1 MYGFVKL
8 AAAVPNVRVADCL
21 YNKEQILKQ
30 IKIAYEEGA
39 QVIALPELCITGY
52 TCGDLFFQTTLLE
65 GAKKALEEIAWE
77 TQTMETLIVLGMPLM
92 IEDDLYNCAIVLL
105 KGKVLG
111 IVPKSYI
118 PNYNEFYEKRWF
130 ALGTNLKATE
140 ITLLGQSI
148 PVGTD
153 LLFECGELKVGVEI
167 CEDVWTPIPP
177 SSLLALAGA
186 NVIVNLSASNEI
198 IAKREYRRGLISQQ
212 SARTLCA
219 YLYVSAGAEESTT
232 DLVFSGHSLI
242 VENGAIKKENKKI
255 IDTDYVLVEDIDLER
270 LQKDRIKGKSYGD
283 SRKVFMPQVRCI
295 KEEPLSYRGIFKGKI
310 PRKPFVP
317 HRLETRDQRCEDIF
331 MLQVAGLKKRLSH
344 TNSKR
349 AIIGISGGLDS
360 TLALLV
366 TVQAFDDLGWERSGV
381 VGVTMPGFGTTD
393 RTYENALQLM
403 RELGITMREIPIAA
417 ACRQHF
423 SDIGHDE
430 NVHDITYENTQARE
444 RTKILMNIAN
454 QDGGMVIGT
463 GDLSELALGWCTYNG
478 DHMSMYAVNTSIP
491 KTLVRGLVFTISKSQ
506 SEKVKHTLLDILDT
520 PVSPELLPTG
530 KNGEMLQK
538 TEDTVGPYEL
548 HDFFLYYLLRYGFSP
563 TKIYFLAKVA
573 FGVKEEESDELY
585 SREIILKWLK
595 VFYHRFFTQQFKRS
609 CLPDGPKIGSIC
621 LSPRGDWR
629 MPSDACSTLWLKEIE
644 ELGK

>member
-8 AAAVPNVRVADCL
+8 AAAVPNVAVADCV

-30 IKIAYEEGA
+30 VKIAYEEGA
-39 QVIALPELCITGY
+39 QVIGLPELCITGY

-130 ALGTNLKATE
+130 ALGIGLKPTE
-140 ITLLGQSI
+140 ITLLGQSV

-167 CEDVWTPIPP
+167 CEDLWTPIPP

-219 YLYVSAGAEESTT
+219 YLYVSAGEEESTT

-331 MLQVAGLKKRLSH
+331 MLQVAGLKKRLTH

-366 TVQAFDDLGWERSGV
+366 TVRAFDDLGWERSGV

-423 SDIGHDE
+423 RDIGHNE

-454 QDGGMVIGT
+454 QGGGMVIGT

-491 KTLVRGLVFTISKSQ
+491 KTLVRGLVSTISKGQ

-585 SREIILKWLK
+585 SHEIILKWLK

-644 ELGK
+644 ELGE

>member
-8 AAAVPNVRVADCL
+8 AAAVPNVAVADCV

-30 IKIAYEEGA
+30 VKIAYEEGA
-39 QVIALPELCITGY
+39 QVIGLPELCITGY

-65 GAKKALEEIAWE
+65 SSKKALEEIAWE

-130 ALGTNLKATE
+130 ALGIGLKPTE
-140 ITLLGQSI
+140 ITLLGQSV

-167 CEDVWTPIPP
+167 CEDLWTPIPP

-219 YLYVSAGAEESTT
+219 YLYVSAGEEESTT

-331 MLQVAGLKKRLSH
+331 MLQVAGLKKRLTH

-366 TVQAFDDLGWERSGV
+366 TVRAFDDLGWERSGV

-423 SDIGHDE
+423 RDIGHNE

-454 QDGGMVIGT
+454 QGGGMVIGT

-491 KTLVRGLVFTISKSQ
+491 KTLVRGLVSTISKGQ

-585 SREIILKWLK
+585 SHEIILKWLK

-644 ELGK
+644 ELGE